1 MERILI
7 TGGAGFIGSEVVR
20 QSLHTGLEVINVDA
34 LTYAG
39 SKENLTGLP
48 HSENHYFE
56 HANICDHKAL
66 EKIFSKY
73 QPQAVVHLAAE
84 SHVDRSIGSPS
95 EFIQTNI
102 VGTFTLLEE
111 AYKHWSDKGR
121 NPHFRFLHVST
132 DEVYGS
138 LELDS
143 ADRFDEETAYCPRS
157 PYSASKASSD
167 HLVRA
172 WHETYGLPT
181 IVSNCSNNYGPRQNE
196 EKLIPNTIKMALLGQ
211 PIPVYGDGKNVRDW
225 LFVEDHANALLTILN
240 RGDPGQSYTIG
251 GDTECK
257 NIDLVNAI
265 CSALEQ
271 KKPKITGS
279 YSEQITFVED
289 RLGHDRRYAINCNKL
304 KSELGWLPSHKF
316 DAGIE
321 KTINWY
327 LHKFAENHIPQL

>member
-20 QSLHTGLEVINVDA
+20 QSLHMGLEVINVDA

-48 HSENHYFE
+48 CSKNHYFE
-56 HANICDHKAL
+56 CANICDHKAIAN
-66 EKIFSKY
+66 IFSKY
-73 QPQAVVHLAAE
+73 QPEAIVHLAAE
-84 SHVDRSIGSPS
+84 SHVDRSIGSPL

-111 AYKHWSDKGR
+111 AHKHWSDKGR

-196 EKLIPNTIKMALLGQ
+196 EKLIPNTIKMALLGK

-265 CSALEQ
+265 CSALDR

-279 YSEQITFVED
+279 YSEQITFVDD
-289 RLGHDRRYAINCNKL
+289 RLGHDRRYAVDCTKIKKQL
-304 KSELGWLPSHKF
+304 AWSPGYTFESGL
-316 DAGIE
+316 D
-321 KTINWY
+321 KTISWY
-327 LHKFAENHIPQL
+327 LKNLRSTT